1 MCILCTP
8 RVKRNPGPLKTA
20 LKSTASFKQKAPD
33 AEEDEGRNHELW
45 SAPSGVT
52 QAAGFTQQ
60 ELANEVRT
68 SRRVI
73 AYYEGQT
80 AHPPTTLLP
89 AIATALRIT
98 TDELLGQAPVKRIA
112 KSRDT
117 RLERRLQQI
126 ERLDPTERRQIM
138 QVIDAF
144 IERGT

>member
-1 MCILCTP
+1 MP
-8 RVKRNPGPLKTA
+8 KKTKEETMSFGARLAA
-20 LKSTASFKQKAPD
+20 LRK
-33 AEEDEGRNHELW
+33 
-45 SAPSGVT
+45 
-52 QAAGFTQQ
+52 AAGFTQQ
-60 ELANEVRT
+60 ELANEVGT
-68 SRRVI
+68 SRRMI

-89 AIATALRIT
+89 AIATALRIS

-144 IERGT
+144 IERGQLKRRAQNKQAA

>member
-1 MCILCTP
+1 MP
-8 RVKRNPGPLKTA
+8 MKTKEETMSFGARLAA
-20 LKSTASFKQKAPD
+20 LRK
-33 AEEDEGRNHELW
+33 
-45 SAPSGVT
+45 
-52 QAAGFTQQ
+52 AAGFTQQ
-60 ELANEVRT
+60 ELANEVGT
-68 SRRVI
+68 SRRMI

-126 ERLDPTERRQIM
+126 ERGQLKRKVQNK
-138 QVIDAF
+138 QAA
-144 IERGT
+144 

>member
-1 MCILCTP
+1 MP
-8 RVKRNPGPLKTA
+8 KKTKEETMSFGARLAA
-20 LKSTASFKQKAPD
+20 LRK
-33 AEEDEGRNHELW
+33 
-45 SAPSGVT
+45 
-52 QAAGFTQQ
+52 AAGFTQQ
-60 ELANEVRT
+60 ELANEVGT
-68 SRRVI
+68 SRRMI
-73 AYYEGQT
+73 AYYERQT

-126 ERLDPTERRQIM
+126 ERLDPTEQRQIM

-144 IERGT
+144 IERGQLKRKAQNKQAA

>member
-1 MCILCTP
+1 MP
-8 RVKRNPGPLKTA
+8 KKTKEETMSFGARLAA
-20 LKSTASFKQKAPD
+20 LRK
-33 AEEDEGRNHELW
+33 
-45 SAPSGVT
+45 
-52 QAAGFTQQ
+52 AAGFTQQ
-60 ELANEVRT
+60 ELANEVGT
-68 SRRVI
+68 SRRMI

-144 IERGT
+144 IERGQLKRKAQNKQAA

>member
-1 MCILCTP
+1 MP
-8 RVKRNPGPLKTA
+8 KKTKEETMSFGARLAA
-20 LKSTASFKQKAPD
+20 LRK
-33 AEEDEGRNHELW
+33 
-45 SAPSGVT
+45 
-52 QAAGFTQQ
+52 AAGFTQQ
-60 ELANEVRT
+60 ELANEIGT
-68 SRRVI
+68 SRRMI

-144 IERGT
+144 IERGQLKRRAQNKQAA

>member
-1 MCILCTP
+1 MP
-8 RVKRNPGPLKTA
+8 KKTKEETMSFGARLAA
-20 LKSTASFKQKAPD
+20 LRK
-33 AEEDEGRNHELW
+33 
-45 SAPSGVT
+45 
-52 QAAGFTQQ
+52 AAGFTQQ
-60 ELANEVRT
+60 ELANEVGT
-68 SRRVI
+68 SRRMI

-144 IERGT
+144 IERGQLKRRVQSKQAA

>member
-1 MCILCTP
+1 MP
-8 RVKRNPGPLKTA
+8 KKTKEETMSFGARLAA
-20 LKSTASFKQKAPD
+20 LRK
-33 AEEDEGRNHELW
+33 
-45 SAPSGVT
+45 
-52 QAAGFTQQ
+52 AAGFTQQ
-60 ELANEVRT
+60 ELANEVGT
-68 SRRVI
+68 SRRMI

-144 IERGT
+144 IERGQLKRRAQNKQAA